1 MFREFRYALS
11 RKNTAERMGTLFDQ
25 MLDHGLWMYQQAI
38 AAWWRRRPRDGT
50 QDAIYARDKVVNGLV
65 REVRREV
72 VRHLTVHPAR
82 DITLCLVLMSTAKD
96 AERIGDYCK
105 NILDASQVF
114 QGDFHAA
121 YYREPLEE
129 ITALIEPLFHQAR
142 RASREDDSDA
152 GHEAFMGARD
162 IGKRCDLILE
172 SLLRQKEGV
181 PANEA
186 VAYGLMCRYAKR
198 IAAHLGNIAS
208 GSVAALENLDFG
220 DEAHRGGDK
229 KT

>member
-1 MFREFRYALS
+1 
-11 RKNTAERMGTLFDQ
+11 
-25 MLDHGLWMYQQAI
+25 
-38 AAWWRRRPRDGT
+38 
-50 QDAIYARDKVVNGLV
+50 
-65 REVRREV
+65 
-72 VRHLTVHPAR
+72 
-82 DITLCLVLMSTAKD
+82 
-96 AERIGDYCK
+96 
-105 NILDASQVF
+105 
-114 QGDFHAA
+114 
-121 YYREPLEE
+121 
-129 ITALIEPLFHQAR
+129 
-142 RASREDDSDA
+142 
-152 GHEAFMGARD
+152 MGARD
-162 IGKRCDLILE
+162 IGKRCDLILD